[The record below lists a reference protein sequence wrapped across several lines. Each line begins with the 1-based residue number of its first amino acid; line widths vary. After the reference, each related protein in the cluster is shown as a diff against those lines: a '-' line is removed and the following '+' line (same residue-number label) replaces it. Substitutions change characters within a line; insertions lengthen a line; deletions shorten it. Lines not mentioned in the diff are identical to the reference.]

1 LLKLAERDQFRP
13 GDARD
18 RPFVGFADIDQ
29 ADVSRRTVA
38 RSRGERVAALQAEI
52 DALKPQVGKPDPALM
67 ERATTLEKELNAM
80 KASFQNERSPEFIE
94 KFDNRIKTNEE
105 TAVDVLSRNGLPEAL
120 IENIKKNGIRS
131 IPSKQMTEWLS
142 KLDVDDKKALEDAYT
157 GNKSLSKEREAALE
171 EIRKNPEKY
180 EAKVKAERTQ
190 QFQTY
195 TKEMADYTQQVTKDL
210 PWAKQQEIPADATPE
225 VKARLEK
232 ENKLQKELEDVFQ
245 RSLYPSN
252 ATVRAQTALSAC
264 LAHKLALDLSDMQ
277 GTAKYYFEESKK
289 LQAEIDTI
297 KKAGITSRAGAN
309 VARSPNANT
318 GTLESKLALSDDDA
332 VEAGL
337 REVGA

>member
-1 LLKLAERDQFRP
+1 
-13 GDARD
+13 
-18 RPFVGFADIDQ
+18 
-29 ADVSRRTVA
+29 
-38 RSRGERVAALQAEI
+38 
-52 DALKPQVGKPDPALM
+52 
-67 ERATTLEKELNAM
+67 
-80 KASFQNERSPEFIE
+80 
-94 KFDNRIKTNEE
+94 
-105 TAVDVLSRNGLPEAL
+105 
-120 IENIKKNGIRS
+120 
-131 IPSKQMTEWLS
+131 
-142 KLDVDDKKALEDAYT
+142 
-157 GNKSLSKEREAALE
+157 
-171 EIRKNPEKY
+171 
-180 EAKVKAERTQ
+180 
-190 QFQTY
+190 
-195 TKEMADYTQQVTKDL
+195 
-210 PWAKQQEIPADATPE
+210 
-225 VKARLEK
+225 LEK